1 MKRPNVR
8 IIRIVKRRRCWAVG
22 AHAFNPSTWEAVASG
37 FLSLRPAWYTKA
49 SYRTARAIQ
58 KILSP
63 KTTRRRKKRKKERKR
78 KKKKTSNSK
87 AMKKCSKN
95 KQKIFPKLKRQITVN
110 YNTHGA

>member
-1 MKRPNVR
+1 M
-8 IIRIVKRRRCWAVG
+8 G

-63 KTTRRRKKRKKERKR
+63 KTRRRRKKRKKERKR
-78 KKKKTSNSK
+78 KKKKDFQLKSHEK
-87 AMKKCSKN
+87 MFKKKTKN
-95 KQKIFPKLKRQITVN
+95 FPQPKETNNCKL
-110 YNTHGA
+110 

>member
-63 KTTRRRKKRKKERKR
+63 KTRRRKKKKVREKR

-87 AMKKCSKN
+87 AMEKCSKSKEKN
-95 KQKIFPKLKRQITVN
+95 FPNLKRQITVN

>member
-49 SYRTARAIQ
+49 SYRKARAIQ

-63 KTTRRRKKRKKERKR
+63 KTRRKK
-78 KKKKTSNSK
+78 
-87 AMKKCSKN
+87 KN
-95 KQKIFPKLKRQITVN
+95 TQR
-110 YNTHGA
+110 AA